1 MQESNPVEPLQEDKP
16 PPLIIRDKD
25 GVASITEA
33 GHELLS
39 NCVTDTRGQVYA
51 FFESV
56 PSDVSGSAI
65 ARLAKCG
72 DDVRVILLNEFASS
86 LPRSAPKRDVGK
98 ELPFLRRIITEYG
111 DDSVQQL
118 ASFTVVVR
126 GASNILTKILE
137 RPRLGAYL
145 EQSTRFIFFD
155 KMVIIGYNEDGSPIL
170 AFRFYVPE
178 ELDEESRANYIAE
191 MNKLF
196 ENYSS
201 VVHELHMKLMAAS
214 SEPEEKRDLAWRNAV
229 RSQACDSARFLLPA
243 ATTSTLGLHGSAQ
256 FFDSLIMHMLG
267 HELAEARR
275 VGSDMLREL
284 RKIAPVFFERTDMP
298 ERGAATSLYIQETKT
313 EFKKVCKRICKLR
326 KPQQAAVVLSDY
338 HPSNESQL
346 IRNLPFMSGLV
357 APDNLTDGEES
368 EILNAYSGVR
378 MNRRHRLGR
387 MIEQAVY
394 TFCMRTG
401 YAEFRD
407 LQRHRLVSA
416 FEWLTLSGGD
426 DYDVPAAIVLHGL
439 EEKFRESFKQSS
451 RIEEWFQY
459 SYGPVLAQYATL
471 FGHKMDWTWTVN
483 LRELMHIVELRTQ
496 PAGHPAYRKLC
507 QQMYDAVAAVHPKL
521 AATISFI
528 NKGEDPELTRL
539 AAERAVAF
547 KQSKLQ

>member
-1 MQESNPVEPLQEDKP
+1 MQEDNPVEP
-16 PPLIIRDKD
+16 PPLIVRDKE
-25 GVASITEA
+25 GIATITEA

-56 PSDVSGSAI
+56 PSDVAGSAM

-86 LPRSAPKRDVGK
+86 LPRWKPTRNFGK
-98 ELPFLRRIITEYG
+98 ELPFLRKIITDYG

-118 ASFTVVVR
+118 ASFSVVVM

-137 RPRLGAYL
+137 RGRLGAYL

-155 KMVIIGYNEDGSPIL
+155 KMIIIGYNADGSPIF
-170 AFRFYVPE
+170 AYRFYVPE
-178 ELDEESRANYIAE
+178 ELVGQSRDDYIAE

-196 ENYSS
+196 QNYSA
-201 VVHELHMKLMAAS
+201 VVHELHLKLMAAS

-229 RSQACDSARFLLPA
+229 RGQACDSARFLLPA
-243 ATTSTLGLHGSAQ
+243 ATTSTVGLHGSAQ
-256 FFDSLIMHMLG
+256 FFDSLIMHMLS

-284 RKIAPVFFERTDMP
+284 RKIAPVFFERTEMP
-298 ERGAATSLYIQETKT
+298 ERGAATSLYLRETKDN
-313 EFKKVCKRICKLR
+313 FKKVCNRICKPHESQ
-326 KPQQAAVVLSDY
+326 KTAVVLSDY
-338 HPSNESQL
+338 HPTNQSQL
-346 IRNLPFMSGLV
+346 IRSLPFISGLV
-357 APDNLTDGEES
+357 APDNLTDEQES
-368 EILNAYSGVR
+368 ELLNAYSGTR

-387 MIEQAVY
+387 MIEKAYY

-416 FEWLTLSGGD
+416 LEWLALRGGD
-426 DYDVPAAIVLHGL
+426 DYDVPAPIVLHGL
-439 EEKFRESFKQSS
+439 ETKFRESFKQSS
-451 RIEEWFQY
+451 LTEEWLHY
-459 SYGPVLAQYATL
+459 DNGPLVAQYATL

-507 QQMYDAVAAVHPKL
+507 QQMYEAVEAVHPKL